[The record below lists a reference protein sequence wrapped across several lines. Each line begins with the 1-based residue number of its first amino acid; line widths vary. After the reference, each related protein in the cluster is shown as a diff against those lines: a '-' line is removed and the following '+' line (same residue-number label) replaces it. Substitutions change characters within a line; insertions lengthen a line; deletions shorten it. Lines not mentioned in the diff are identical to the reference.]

1 MAVLPRA
8 NKNLKQNKS
17 VNTENKTNAGN
28 DIVYKE
34 KQIIKFKKKQRAP
47 AEAVELA
54 EHMAII
60 IPTLSLF

>member
-1 MAVLPRA
+1 MPVLPKA

-34 KQIIKFKKKQRAP
+34 KQIKKF
-47 AEAVELA
+47 
-54 EHMAII
+54 
-60 IPTLSLF
+60 

>member
-1 MAVLPRA
+1 MAMLTRA

-34 KQIIKFKKKQRAP
+34 KQIKK
-47 AEAVELA
+47 
-54 EHMAII
+54 
-60 IPTLSLF
+60 